1 MKTFA
6 TALLATAVTARGN
19 QGGIRQGYGGG
30 VGAGHGYGY
39 NVGNSYAHGDSH
51 GQGLEHQLGY
61 GSTQMG
67 FGGAADVG
75 NQYTV
80 PDAHDHFTGYDSVKS
95 YDIDDADWIT
105 FTTGGAGSPANTF
118 LTALKAEIDNV
129 ELERRQYIQ
138 SVLDLRR
145 DRLEEIHDDNLLKV
159 EAPFDL
165 QIDLLVEEQA
175 DITQAQGYAE
185 TDATD
190 AW

>member
-1 MKTFA
+1 M
-6 TALLATAVTARGN
+6 
-19 QGGIRQGYGGG
+19 
-30 VGAGHGYGY
+30 
-39 NVGNSYAHGDSH
+39 GNSYTHGDSH

-67 FGGAADVG
+67 FGGAADVS

-95 YDIDDADWIT
+95 FDIGDAAWTT
-105 FTTGGAGSPANTF
+105 FTTGATATTF
-118 LTALKAEIDNV
+118 VDLIKTTIATVDT
-129 ELERRQYIQ
+129 ERRNYIQ

-165 QIDLLVEEQA
+165 QIDLLVEEQE
-175 DITQAQGYAE
+175 DITQAQGYAVA
-185 TDATD
+185 DATD

>member
-1 MKTFA
+1 MRTFA

-39 NVGNSYAHGDSH
+39 NMGNSYTHGDSH

-67 FGGAADVG
+67 FGGAADVS

-95 YDIDDADWIT
+95 FDIGDAAWTT
-105 FTTGGAGSPANTF
+105 FTTGATATTF
-118 LTALKAEIDNV
+118 VDLIKTTIATVDT
-129 ELERRQYIQ
+129 ERRNYIQ

-165 QIDLLVEEQA
+165 QIDLLVEEQE
-175 DITQAQGYAE
+175 DITQAQGYAVA
-185 TDATD
+185 DATD